1 MTLPLQAPMIVQQKM
16 NSTEVKTRFAPSP
29 TGYLHLGGARTA
41 LFNWLFAKRFN
52 GSFVLRIEDTDE
64 GRNTDEAC
72 EAIIN
77 GLNWLGLNWDEG
89 PSQNFEKGD
98 FYQSQRQ
105 EIYEKYLERLGN
117 LDLIYD
123 EGGATRFKVPKD
135 EINFHDQ
142 ICGPQSINL
151 STSGSKAWDKE
162 KGIEIETNPDFI
174 IRRPDGTFLFHFV
187 NVVDDIEMQI
197 THILRGEDHLTNTI
211 KHVALF
217 NAFNIKPPV
226 FAHIPLILNNDGSKM
241 SKRDAGSGIE
251 WYKDHGFLP
260 KSLINY
266 IALLGWSPKD
276 DREILETNEIIELF
290 DFDHLNNS
298 NSRFDLDKA
307 KWINSQYIS
316 KLQDSDFLK
325 AAKEYSEEAPDELTL
340 LTKPRIN
347 CLSEIPDVLAP
358 VMDESFPIDQ
368 RSMEKIQSKHETK
381 DHLKSLIEKFEKI
394 ENWTSENIKET
405 LQKHASEIDQ
415 KLGALMFPLR
425 VCATGVGQGTDLMP
439 TLESIGKNDTVKRIN
454 KRLNK
459 IFPNNSSNE

>member
-1 MTLPLQAPMIVQQKM
+1 MIVHQKM
-16 NSTEVKTRFAPSP
+16 NSTKVKTRFAPSP

-41 LFNWLFAKRFN
+41 LFNWLFAKRHN

-72 EAIIN
+72 EAIIK

-89 PSQNFEKGD
+89 PSQNLEKGE
-98 FYQSQRQ
+98 YHQSQRQ
-105 EIYEKYLERLGN
+105 EIYEEYLERLGN

-123 EGGATRFKVPKD
+123 EDGATRFKVPKG

-151 STSGSKAWDKE
+151 STTGSKAWDKE
-162 KGIEIETNPDFI
+162 KGTEIETNPDFI

-217 NAFNIKPPV
+217 NAFEKEPPV

-251 WYKDHGFLP
+251 WYKDNGFLP

-276 DREILETNEIIELF
+276 DREILETNQIIELF

-307 KWINSQYIS
+307 KWINSQYIA

-325 AAKEYSEEAPDELTL
+325 VAKEYSEGAPDELTL
-340 LTKPRIN
+340 LTKSRIN
-347 CLSEIPDVLAP
+347 CLSDIADVLAP
-358 VMDESFPIDQ
+358 IMDESFPIDES
-368 RSMEKIQSKHETK
+368 SMAKIQSKHETK
-381 DHLKSLIEKFEKI
+381 DHLKSLMDKFEKI
-394 ENWTSENIKET
+394 ENWTSENIKEA

-415 KLGALMFPLR
+415 KLGSLMFPLR

-439 TLESIGKNDTVKRIN
+439 PLESIGKDDTVKRIN
-454 KRLNK
+454 KRLGK
-459 IFPNNSSNE
+459 IFPTNSSNE

>member
-1 MTLPLQAPMIVQQKM
+1 MIVHQKM
-16 NSTEVKTRFAPSP
+16 NPTKVKTRFAPSP

-41 LFNWLFAKRFN
+41 LFNWLFAKRHN
-52 GSFVLRIEDTDE
+52 GSFLLRIEDTDE

-72 EAIIN
+72 EAIIK

-89 PSQNFEKGD
+89 PSQNLEKGE
-98 FYQSQRQ
+98 YHQSQRLG
-105 EIYEKYLERLGN
+105 IYEEYLERLGN

-123 EGGATRFKVPKD
+123 DDGATRFKVPKG
-135 EINFHDQ
+135 EINFQDQ

-151 STSGSKAWDKE
+151 STTGSKAWDKE
-162 KGIEIETNPDFI
+162 KGGEIETNPDFI

-187 NVVDDIEMQI
+187 NVVDDIEMRI

-217 NAFNIKPPV
+217 NAFEKEPPV

-251 WYKDHGFLP
+251 WYKDNGFLP

-276 DREILETNEIIELF
+276 DREILETNQIIELF

-307 KWINSQYIS
+307 KWINSQYIA

-325 AAKEYSEEAPDELTL
+325 VAKEYSEGAPDELTL
-340 LTKPRIN
+340 LTKSRIN
-347 CLSEIPDVLAP
+347 CLSDIADVLAP
-358 VMDESFPIDQ
+358 IMDDSFPIDES
-368 RSMEKIQSKHETK
+368 SMAKIQSKHETK
-381 DHLKSLIEKFEKI
+381 DHLKSLMDKFEKI
-394 ENWTSENIKET
+394 ENWTSENIKEA

-415 KLGALMFPLR
+415 KLGSLMFPLR

-439 TLESIGKNDTVKRIN
+439 TLESIGKDDTVKRIN
-454 KRLNK
+454 KRLGK
-459 IFPNNSSNE
+459 IFPTNSSNE

>member
-1 MTLPLQAPMIVQQKM
+1 MIVHQKM
-16 NSTEVKTRFAPSP
+16 NSTKVKTRFAPSP

-41 LFNWLFAKRFN
+41 LFNWLFAKRHN

-72 EAIIN
+72 EAIIK

-89 PSQNFEKGD
+89 PSQNLEKGE
-98 FYQSQRQ
+98 YHQSQRQ
-105 EIYEKYLERLGN
+105 GIYEEYLERLGN

-123 EGGATRFKVPKD
+123 EDGATRFKVPKG

-151 STSGSKAWDKE
+151 STTGSKAWDKE
-162 KGIEIETNPDFI
+162 KGTEIETNPDFI

-187 NVVDDIEMQI
+187 NVVDDIEMRI

-217 NAFNIKPPV
+217 NAFEKEPPV

-251 WYKDHGFLP
+251 WYKDNGFLP

-276 DREILETNEIIELF
+276 DREILETNQIIELF

-298 NSRFDLDKA
+298 NSR
-307 KWINSQYIS
+307 
-316 KLQDSDFLK
+316 
-325 AAKEYSEEAPDELTL
+325 
-340 LTKPRIN
+340 
-347 CLSEIPDVLAP
+347 
-358 VMDESFPIDQ
+358 
-368 RSMEKIQSKHETK
+368 
-381 DHLKSLIEKFEKI
+381 
-394 ENWTSENIKET
+394 
-405 LQKHASEIDQ
+405 
-415 KLGALMFPLR
+415 
-425 VCATGVGQGTDLMP
+425 
-439 TLESIGKNDTVKRIN
+439 
-454 KRLNK
+454 
-459 IFPNNSSNE
+459 

>member
-1 MTLPLQAPMIVQQKM
+1 MIVHQKM
-16 NSTEVKTRFAPSP
+16 NPTKVKTRFAPSP

-41 LFNWLFAKRFN
+41 LFNWLFAKRHN
-52 GSFVLRIEDTDE
+52 GSFLLRIEDTDE

-72 EAIIN
+72 EAIIK

-89 PSQNFEKGD
+89 PSQNLEKGE
-98 FYQSQRQ
+98 YHQSQRLG
-105 EIYEKYLERLGN
+105 IYEEYLERLGN

-123 EGGATRFKVPKD
+123 DDGATRFKVPKG
-135 EINFHDQ
+135 EINFQDQ

-151 STSGSKAWDKE
+151 STTGSKAWDKE
-162 KGIEIETNPDFI
+162 KGGEIETNPDFI

-187 NVVDDIEMQI
+187 NVVDDIEMRI

-217 NAFNIKPPV
+217 NAFEKEPPV

-251 WYKDHGFLP
+251 WYKDNGFLP

-276 DREILETNEIIELF
+276 DREILETNQIIELF

-307 KWINSQYIS
+307 KWINSQYIA

-325 AAKEYSEEAPDELTL
+325 VAKEYSEGAPDELTL
-340 LTKPRIN
+340 LTKSRIN
-347 CLSEIPDVLAP
+347 CLSDIADVLAP
-358 VMDESFPIDQ
+358 IMDESFPIDES
-368 RSMEKIQSKHETK
+368 SMAKIQSKHETK
-381 DHLKSLIEKFEKI
+381 DHLKSLMDKFEKI
-394 ENWTSENIKET
+394 ENWTSENIKEA

-415 KLGALMFPLR
+415 KLGSLMFPLR

-439 TLESIGKNDTVKRIN
+439 TLESIGKDDTVKRIN
-454 KRLNK
+454 KRLGK
-459 IFPNNSSNE
+459 IFPTNSSNE